1 MCVDDDNILA
11 QIEKELGALSRLMN
25 ADDSEFRTVL
35 VNPAFRKE
43 EQSHFANVLCAA
55 LGLHELTK
63 NVLLLLIEKGRVALL
78 PLIAKGLSAEIDA
91 KLLRVRARITS
102 AQALSEQELNDVVE
116 SLHRR
121 SGKQVIA
128 EVEVDEKAGM
138 GLKAQIGG
146 MVFDA
151 TLSTMLERLRR
162 QLIDTPLEHK
172 YGN

>member
-1 MCVDDDNILA
+1 MCVDDDSILA
-11 QIEKELGALSRLMN
+11 QIEKELSSLAALMN
-25 ADDSEFRTVL
+25 ADDSEFKTVL

-43 EQSHFANVLCAA
+43 ERSHFATVLCSA

-63 NVLLLLIEKGRVALL
+63 NVLLLLIEKGRVNLL
-78 PLIAKGLSAEIDA
+78 RLIAKGLSAEIDT
-91 KLLRVRARITS
+91 KLSRVRAHITS
-102 AQALSEQELNDVVE
+102 ASALSSQELNDVVE

-162 QLIDTPLEHK
+162 QLIDTPI
-172 YGN
+172 GA